1 MGEIYS
7 FFDYFKYLDNPMGCL
22 LFKAGFKK
30 EITVKSKDFTQ
41 LITIKNPSSLNRL
54 MNAFVCGVNDY
65 DGLINFIYEIESA
78 KEIIDWG
85 DIKIYNQFNL
95 PIGSFYERFHE
106 GYWDSF
112 GINFNGR
119 VVIDVGSNAGDSSLF
134 FASNGA
140 EVFAFEPVIE
150 LHELALK
157 NTSLNDNLK
166 DKVHFFNCAVS
177 NKRGKINIDLMDSTS
192 VYTSSVNQKHFYDV
206 DVITIADILRK
217 YNVKPDILKM
227 DCEGCEFGIIEGS
240 DLSMFNDIIFEHH
253 SKMVKKE
260 YNSLVKKLENECF
273 KIKKYDSFSFDF
285 DDMGFIHAYK

>member
-7 FFDYFKYLDNPMGCL
+7 FFDYFKYLDNPMECL

-41 LITIKNPSSLNRL
+41 LITIKNLSSLNRL

-134 FASNGA
+134 FASNG
-140 EVFAFEPVIE
+140 
-150 LHELALK
+150 
-157 NTSLNDNLK
+157 
-166 DKVHFFNCAVS
+166 
-177 NKRGKINIDLMDSTS
+177 
-192 VYTSSVNQKHFYDV
+192 
-206 DVITIADILRK
+206 
-217 YNVKPDILKM
+217 
-227 DCEGCEFGIIEGS
+227 
-240 DLSMFNDIIFEHH
+240 
-253 SKMVKKE
+253 
-260 YNSLVKKLENECF
+260 
-273 KIKKYDSFSFDF
+273 
-285 DDMGFIHAYK
+285 